1 MEIHSAP
8 PPPDTIVE
16 EREEHMVSP
25 TGGHITRRKAHF
37 LKPTATSSNGK
48 VSELPQRCL
57 SPKPFIYDLKDL
69 SEKVLFKGWKRPTQ
83 KWETWVRNMH
93 DKYQALWE
101 QVGICEAILSSR
113 YHIKQHKE
121 LVLGIVEKWCL
132 ETNTFVFPWGEATIT
147 LEDVMVCWGFSVLGE
162 SVLSP
167 LKTKQLVEVERKLI
181 KGRKEAAR
189 GRCKFASPKDWMD
202 YFMGTGHELEHEA
215 FLSLWDLSWLKDR
228 IFCSVVVQ
236 TNELV
241 NVYAPFQL
249 LLVWVWERFMG
260 ARPMPNSISHGE
272 PRIARWHRLKV
283 NVSDIKLP
291 INSAGKSFQW
301 RPYAIAINGWSLPKF
316 YGDEEQHILIDSHT
330 HLNEDIH
337 SFARCLRVSELVGL
351 ESIEPYLP
359 QRVSMQFGMDQDLP
373 GCFARCNG
381 NPDIAWRNYSRPLQ
395 DSELYIP
402 PRLLETDV
410 TLQY

>member
-1 MEIHSAP
+1 
-8 PPPDTIVE
+8 
-16 EREEHMVSP
+16 
-25 TGGHITRRKAHF
+25 
-37 LKPTATSSNGK
+37 
-48 VSELPQRCL
+48 
-57 SPKPFIYDLKDL
+57 
-69 SEKVLFKGWKRPTQ
+69 
-83 KWETWVRNMH
+83 MH

-132 ETNTFVFPWGEATIT
+132 KTNTFVFPWGEATIT
-147 LEDVMVCWGFSVLGE
+147 LEDVMVCWDFSVLGE
-162 SVLSP
+162 SVLIP
-167 LKTKQLVEVERKLI
+167 LKTKQLVEVEGKLI

-215 FLSLWDLSWLKDR
+215 FLSLWLSNFVFVTSTSIHYVGKHVFPIAIHLARGNRVTLATAVLSRIYKDLSWLKDR
-228 IFCSVVVQ
+228 IFYSVVVQ

-249 LLVWVWERFMG
+249 VLVWAWERFLG
-260 ARPMPNSISHGE
+260 SRPMPNSISHGE
-272 PRIARWHRLKV
+272 PRITKWHRLKV

-291 INSAGKSFQW
+291 INSTGKSFQW

-316 YGDEEQHILIDSHT
+316 YADEEQHILIDSHT

-351 ESIEPYLP
+351 ESIEQYLP
-359 QRVSMQFGMDQDLP
+359 QRVSM
-373 GCFARCNG
+373 
-381 NPDIAWRNYSRPLQ
+381 
-395 DSELYIP
+395 
-402 PRLLETDV
+402 
-410 TLQY
+410 